1 MFSYVYPNY
10 YENIVNKLEKKL
22 KKLSVIYIKKG
33 PKGPLNNLLK

>member
-22 KKLSVIYIKKG
+22 KKLSVIYKKRAKR
-33 PKGPLNNLLK
+33 PFK